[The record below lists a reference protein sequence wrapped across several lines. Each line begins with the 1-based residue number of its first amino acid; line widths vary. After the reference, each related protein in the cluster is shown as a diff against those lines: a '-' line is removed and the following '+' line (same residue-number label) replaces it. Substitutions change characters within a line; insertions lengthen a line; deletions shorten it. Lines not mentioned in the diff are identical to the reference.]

1 MFFCPEMIVAELNP
15 FAPWIMSGSS
25 FGKIFK
31 ITTWGE
37 SHGDGV
43 GVVVEG
49 CPAGLPLKESD
60 IQKDL
65 DRRRT
70 GQSKVTTTRKENDR
84 IIIMSGVFKGKTT
97 GTPIAMRVDNQDA
110 DSSKYEL
117 IKHLYRPGH
126 ADYTYD
132 AKYGFRDYRG
142 GGRSSARETVGRVAA
157 GAIAKKL
164 LARDKISVTG
174 FTRQIGHQIAEKI
187 NFKEIEK
194 NIVRCPDRKAAE
206 KMVAAIMEARKNGD
220 SLGGIVEVVAMGVPA
235 GLGEPVFDRLD
246 ADLAKAVMSIPA
258 VKGVEIGAG
267 FQTATMTGSECNDV
281 FVMKNKKVTTQT
293 NNAGGILG
301 GISNG
306 MDVVVK
312 LVVKPTSSINSE
324 QETITQKGKKAKIRV
339 EGRHDPC
346 VAPRA
351 VPIAEAMVALTLIDH
366 LMRNQTVRLT

>member
-1 MFFCPEMIVAELNP
+1 
-15 FAPWIMSGSS
+15 MSGSS
-25 FGKIFK
+25 FGKLFK

-37 SHGDGV
+37 SHGIGL
-43 GVVVEG
+43 GVVIEG
-49 CPAGLPLKESD
+49 CPAGLPIKESE
-60 IQKDL
+60 IQL
-65 DRRRT
+65 ELNRRKT
-70 GQSKVTTTRKENDR
+70 GQSKVTTTRKEGDQ
-84 IIIMSGVFKGKTT
+84 IQIMSGVFNGKTT
-97 GTPIAMRVDNQDA
+97 GTPISLLVENEDA

-117 IKHLYRPGH
+117 IKDLYRPGH

-132 AKYGFRDYRG
+132 MKYGFRDYRG

-164 LARDKISVTG
+164 LAREKIKIIG
-174 FTRQIGHQIAEKI
+174 FTRQVGKHIAEKI
-187 NFKEIEK
+187 DYKEIEN
-194 NIVRCPDRKAAE
+194 NIVRCPDVKMAE
-206 KMVAAIMEARKNGD
+206 KMINAIMRARKTGD
-220 SLGGIVEVVAMGVPA
+220 SLGGIVEVVAQGVPV

-246 ADLAKAVMSIPA
+246 ADLAKAVMCIPA

-267 FQTATMTGSECNDV
+267 FKSAIMTGSECNDE
-281 FVMKNKKVTTQT
+281 FVMKNKKAATAT

-306 MDVVVK
+306 MDIIVK
-312 LVVKPTSSINSE
+312 LVVKPTSSINKA
-324 QETITQKGKKAKIRV
+324 QNTVTRKGKKAEIRV

-366 LMRNQTVRLT
+366 FYRTKFSKL

>member
-1 MFFCPEMIVAELNP
+1 
-15 FAPWIMSGSS
+15 MSGSS

-194 NIVRCPDRKAAE
+194 NIVRCPDRKATE